1 MKKVEETLSQ
11 TRVYEGK
18 ILNVRFDQVRLPNGK
33 IADREIV
40 EHRGGVC
47 ALAVKDGC
55 ILFVS
60 QFRVPLHEV
69 ILELPAGKIERHEEP
84 DVTIIRELKE
94 EVGAT
99 VNSFE
104 KAGFCYPSPGYSE
117 EKLYLYFTDDFELS
131 QNSLDEDE
139 FLDVVSVPIDHA
151 YEMVDRGEITDAK
164 SLILLLKYREKL
176 IKNNKK
182 VKE

>member
-18 ILNVRFDQVRLPNGK
+18 ILNVRLDQVRLPNGK
-33 IADREIV
+33 TADREIV

-69 ILELPAGKIERHEEP
+69 LLELPAGKIERDEEP
-84 DVTIIRELKE
+84 DATIIRELKE
-94 EVGAT
+94 EIGAT
-99 VNSFE
+99 VNSLE

-117 EKLYLYFTDDFELS
+117 EKLHLYFTDDFVLF

-139 FLDVVSVPIDHA
+139 FLDVVSIPIDRA

-176 IKNNKK
+176 IIKK

>member
-18 ILNVRFDQVRLPNGK
+18 ILNVRFDKVRLPNGK

-69 ILELPAGKIERHEEP
+69 ILELPAGKIEPHEEP
-84 DVTIIRELKE
+84 DATIIRELKE
-94 EVGAT
+94 EIGAT
-99 VNSFE
+99 VKSLE

-176 IKNNKK
+176 IKNKK